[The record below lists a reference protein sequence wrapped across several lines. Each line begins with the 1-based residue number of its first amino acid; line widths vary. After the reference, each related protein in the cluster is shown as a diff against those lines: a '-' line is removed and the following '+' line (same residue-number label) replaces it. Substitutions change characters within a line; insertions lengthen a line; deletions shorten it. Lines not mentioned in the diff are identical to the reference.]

1 MGDEGNAVGSVTWP
15 TALLFEPNSSARTSN
30 AKGTSIP
37 HNRLLLASLAS
48 STGDV
53 APAEVLS
60 SLGIRVKADLAQL
73 RAKFVALVVLIKLK
87 EGIEGGTRH
96 AINRP
101 CEPIKDCGRF
111 QIPLVVGMFDGF
123 LSAKLGLPLEYLNED
138 YAPLA
143 VMFVEFF
150 SVEPQ
155 KHGSSRAPH
164 IRLAERQER
173 VHRRNPGSAEDR
185 QWHARVC

>member
-1 MGDEGNAVGSVTWP
+1 MPVGGYDLLSAARWQGGEGKAVGSVTWP

-30 AKGTSIP
+30 AK

-48 STGDV
+48 SAGDV

-60 SLGIRVKADLAQL
+60 TLGIRVKADLAQL
-73 RAKFVALVVLIKLK
+73 LAKFFALVVLIKLK

-111 QIPLVVGMFDGF
+111 QIPLVVGM
-123 LSAKLGLPLEYLNED
+123 
-138 YAPLA
+138 
-143 VMFVEFF
+143 
-150 SVEPQ
+150 
-155 KHGSSRAPH
+155 
-164 IRLAERQER
+164 
-173 VHRRNPGSAEDR
+173 
-185 QWHARVC
+185 

>member
-1 MGDEGNAVGSVTWP
+1 MSRLIEALKLTGRRRFALRAVASCRYAGERQRERGTSLVGRCLFGSLSALGLGYSLISGARWQDGDEGKAVGSVTWP

-73 RAKFVALVVLIKLK
+73 LRSMGPEHPSESV
-87 EGIEGGTRH
+87 T
-96 AINRP
+96 
-101 CEPIKDCGRF
+101 
-111 QIPLVVGMFDGF
+111 PLVN
-123 LSAKLGLPLEYLNED
+123 L
-138 YAPLA
+138 
-143 VMFVEFF
+143 
-150 SVEPQ
+150 
-155 KHGSSRAPH
+155 
-164 IRLAERQER
+164 
-173 VHRRNPGSAEDR
+173 
-185 QWHARVC
+185 

>member
-1 MGDEGNAVGSVTWP
+1 MLDGNAFGSGRFQN
-15 TALLFEPNSSARTSN
+15 LYSR
-30 AKGTSIP
+30 
-37 HNRLLLASLAS
+37 R
-48 STGDV
+48 
-53 APAEVLS
+53 VL
-60 SLGIRVKADLAQL
+60 VEADLAQL
-73 RAKFVALVVLIKLK
+73 LAKFVALVVLIKLK
-87 EGIEGGTRH
+87 EGIECGRWHT
-96 AINRP
+96 INRL
-101 CEPIKDCGRF
+101 CEPIKDCSRF
-111 QIPLVVGMFDGF
+111 QISPVVGMLNGF
-123 LSAKLGLPLEYLNED
+123 LSAPLGLPIKYLKEG